1 MLETERWSPKMS
13 CVLWLRYSLSLS
25 KLLLETDPHWE
36 VGEGRILNPTML
48 FRGEALGSDL
58 DNMKSSGQGPHSGI
72 CSVDKKRNREIDI
85 HTHMYTRMH
94 VHTLTLDDALSSFLT
109 ALKKAKP
116 NQRKTPSLDASPW
129 LGSLEP
135 EAQEN
140 FLFYFCKTYSV
151 CGSVLLETDW
161 IKTCRTHYYLSN

>member
-1 MLETERWSPKMS
+1 MS

-25 KLLLETDPHWE
+25 KLLLETDPHRE

-72 CSVDKKRNREIDI
+72 CSVDKKRNREIDV
-85 HTHMYTRMH
+85 HTHMYTRMR
-94 VHTLTLDDALSSFLT
+94 VRTLTLGDALSSFLT

-116 NQRKTPSLDASPW
+116 NQRKTPSPDASP
-129 LGSLEP
+129 
-135 EAQEN
+135 
-140 FLFYFCKTYSV
+140 
-151 CGSVLLETDW
+151 
-161 IKTCRTHYYLSN
+161 